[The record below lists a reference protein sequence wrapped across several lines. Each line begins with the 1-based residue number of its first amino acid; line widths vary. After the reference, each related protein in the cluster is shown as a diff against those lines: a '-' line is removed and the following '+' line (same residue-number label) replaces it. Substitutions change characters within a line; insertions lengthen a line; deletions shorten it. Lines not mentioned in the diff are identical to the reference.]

1 LGSSSN
7 FEVQDQHRSR
17 QQPQSCPKNAPGI
30 VDGNGLCP
38 KIGKKK
44 KKQIDR
50 NCPCSKKWVI
60 HILSKVYLKGAI
72 PFPAI
77 FKGPNPKASAAFVAV
92 FATSS
97 SHWALPS
104 RALVACFK
112 RFAWE
117 DQFRKLGASVDTNY
131 KVPSTKMCKATIKED
146 CAPPLGLLGE
156 HLGFEQPT
164 IRCWPGGLRDWEL
177 GHASGG
183 TIGWLDM
190 HKYQRSFGLNHSKMH
205 WPISNHREKKRW
217 CPLCSSQNSEFIE
230 WSEGWTVNPA
240 TCCRLATCRAGM
252 AGNEVGE
259 CNPTSIWNVYPIYD
273 WLIAIPV
280 VKCYVR
286 PCSLQLGIFQP
297 HPIPSI
303 SSWSITHNIYRAI
316 FYIYIGFAL
325 YKWKPRWLSGY
336 HHS

>member
-1 LGSSSN
+1 MGSSSN

-17 QQPQSCPKNAPGI
+17 QQAQSCPKNAPGI

-44 KKQIDR
+44 NDR
-50 NCPCSKKWVI
+50 SCPCSQKWVI

-146 CAPPLGLLGE
+146 FAPPLGLLGE

-164 IRCWPGGLRDWEL
+164 IRGWPGGLRDWEL

-205 WPISNHREKKRW
+205 WPISNHRKKKDGVHFVHRKT
-217 CPLCSSQNSEFIE
+217 LSSSSEVK
-230 WSEGWTVNPA
+230 GWTVNPA

-280 VKCYVR
+280 VKWYVR
-286 PCSLQLGIFQP
+286 PCTLQLGIFQP

-303 SSWSITHNIYRAI
+303 SSWSITHNYV
-316 FYIYIGFAL
+316 YI
-325 YKWKPRWLSGY
+325 
-336 HHS
+336 